1 MKSWIILKGDVSILL
16 NFRHNINGEDL
27 VIAVAQDHET
37 GEVLMVAYMNREALQ
52 RTLETGM
59 AHYWS
64 TSRGR
69 IWLKGESSG
78 HVQHVKEVL
87 VDCDM
92 DAVVLLVEQ
101 EGGAC
106 HTGYKSCFYRS
117 IEGDELRVREDAV
130 KVFDP
135 EEIYG
140 DG

>member
-1 MKSWIILKGDVSILL
+1 MLL

-37 GEVLMVAYMNREALQ
+37 GEVLMVAYMNREALK

>member
-1 MKSWIILKGDVSILL
+1 MIKSKGDVNILL

-27 VIAVAQDHET
+27 IIAVAQDHET
-37 GEVLMVAYMNREALQ
+37 GEVLMVAYMNREALR
-52 RTLETGM
+52 RTLETGT

-64 TSRGR
+64 TSRGKL
-69 IWLKGESSG
+69 WLKGESSG
-78 HVQHVKEVL
+78 HVQRVKDVL
-87 VDCDM
+87 VDCDG
-92 DAVVLLVEQ
+92 DAVVLKVEQ

-106 HTGYKSCFYRS
+106 HTGYRSCFYRS
-117 IEGDELRVREDAV
+117 IDGDELRVRKDAV